1 MAGKWADMG
10 RAPYSVARVRIARI
24 ALIVAPRALSP
35 PPTADA
41 LQEASPRDA
50 VVTQPL
56 CAPART
62 ALVLAGGGAKGAA
75 HIGVIEVLDSLD
87 IHPDIVVGRHRLH
100 RWRALRERL
109 LRSGDRFARLH
120 VSDRQS
126 LPAVPP
132 QAAAAHRRG
141 AAPVHRLGDVGQSQL
156 ILQNGTLHEG
166 DVVAFMN
173 ALMPPPWAMRATADV
188 SRISRSKALRSQ
200 LAGYCAVKTT

>member
-10 RAPYSVARVRIARI
+10 RAPYSVARVRIVRI

-41 LQEASPRDA
+41 LQEASLRDA

-87 IHPDIVVGRHRLH
+87 IHPDIVVRTSIGSIVGALYASGYSGREIDSLGSTSPIGSLFQPYRPRLPPLIGVG
-100 RWRALRERL
+100 LRPFTVWEM
-109 LRSGDRFARLH
+109 SG
-120 VSDRQS
+120 S
-126 LPAVPP
+126 L
-132 QAAAAHRRG
+132 
-141 AAPVHRLGDVGQSQL
+141 SS
-156 ILQNGTLHEG
+156 
-166 DVVAFMN
+166 F
-173 ALMPPPWAMRATADV
+173 
-188 SRISRSKALRSQ
+188 SRTGRCTRETSSRS
-200 LAGYCAVKTT
+200 